1 MLHIAGI
8 DYESIADAEGVCCTL
23 FFSGCR
29 HRCRGCH
36 SPDTWD
42 FDYGKPLDK
51 YLIAE
56 INRQIDKR
64 PFLNG
69 IVLSGGDPM
78 YSAGEICRLLPE
90 IHIPNN
96 NIWCYSGFTIEEIL
110 LDDEK
115 KKLLNKCSVLI
126 DGPFEVDKRDV
137 TLLFRGS
144 SNQRMF
150 RKNGEGIFLEVPN

>member
-1 MLHIAGI
+1 
-8 DYESIADAEGVCCTL
+8 
-23 FFSGCR
+23 
-29 HRCRGCH
+29 
-36 SPDTWD
+36 
-42 FDYGKPLDK
+42 
-51 YLIAE
+51 
-56 INRQIDKR
+56 
-64 PFLNG
+64 
-69 IVLSGGDPM
+69 M

-150 RKNGEGIFLEVPN
+150 RKNGEGIFVEVPN

>member
-78 YSAGEICRLLPE
+78 YQVDACLELAKYIKSKKM
-90 IHIPNN
+90 
-96 NIWCYSGFTIEEIL
+96 NIWCYTGFTYENLLKLGEANPKIIE
-110 LDDEK
+110 K
-115 KKLLNKCSVLI
+115 A
-126 DGPFEVDKRDV
+126 PF
-137 TLLFRGS
+137 L
-144 SNQRMF
+144 
-150 RKNGEGIFLEVPN
+150 